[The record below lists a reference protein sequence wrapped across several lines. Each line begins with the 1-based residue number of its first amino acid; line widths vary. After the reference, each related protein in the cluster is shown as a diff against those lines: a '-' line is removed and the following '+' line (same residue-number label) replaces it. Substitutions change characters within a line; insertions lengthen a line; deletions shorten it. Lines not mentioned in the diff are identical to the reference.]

1 VHLAGAYLS
10 IAMAHSRTLVP
21 WPGQF
26 DRALLPA
33 CQDLAQR
40 GSWECFFFPVVSSD
54 CTQTAQQA
62 LAAGAVPSCATSGFK
77 AAAAS
82 DAPIVCVE
90 LQQLGELYMMEGS
103 EAARLWGSAY
113 LATPPTVEHW
123 GKMQGMSTNESM
135 THWWRAQATRFM
147 LRWPSAH
154 LCHVIN
160 QQRHAAFGMLVA
172 NQLATFIPT
181 QTAFLRGLSASNA
194 ITESQY
200 LLLSSM
206 DDYSSFLPPPT
217 FPIPFSDA
225 SFSSSSSSSS
235 ASAPSPSVSPT
246 AQPLLP
252 TPETAPEV
260 PAAAAAAEVPQG
272 ESSPPPVRSLHGCV
286 WPQRG
291 FPAPPCSAASCAPAA
306 GCNTGESSSSR
317 EESREVGAE
326 EAYRMVGGEVRMPG
340 GMVSVHVRLTD
351 KRSEMQLASFHSH
364 MFLLHRLKLSRPD
377 LQHVWLNT
385 EAQSVIDA
393 TSLYPDWTF
402 FYSNNT
408 RQSDISAPQQE
419 QQGEEV
425 LWAYD
430 SEQSVAVSFAS
441 LLIAAQ
447 CDFFVGSLGSNWS
460 RLINELRSTN
470 GRLLAGFLA
479 LNFASLA
486 LLLTVASAAPSVVT
500 GPNNPAVSLAAAQ
513 GENGVAT
520 EVPKGIEQAAAAGN
534 LDKFEGT
541 TIVSPST
548 DSMLLVDV
556 KAAGWNKMKCHK
568 DLGKPGDG
576 ACTPANC
583 SKGGIPA
590 KWKTSNL
597 LKNKLGVEMYVKGN
611 PLTLKKAS
619 PQTCCNTCASFK
631 SCTYWQYIPDI
642 TIDGKKTEGACYLVH
657 DNIDY
662 SCGELTAQYATDSK
676 PIALQVRTGGECNP
690 AANVVND
697 PHLVGAFGTHF
708 DFNGRPDK
716 AFCLLTDRDLHVN
729 MLLRGYYSDDTE
741 NAALVVDGKAV
752 HTWIKE
758 LGLVWFANGAD
769 HKLRLAARGGKQQER
784 GDGFMKT
791 IEIDGEEIP
800 RMAVGDEVKT
810 EGGLTLRFAALEK
823 EGPYDVDYYTLAI
836 DGLVSLDMRLRVANP
851 KLQTPNDA
859 EAHINVGI
867 VELEHTDDVHG
878 VLGQTYRPDHAARA
892 ADFQRLIANLH
903 RPISSDS
910 EEGVGFLDG
919 TPRSYESSSVLSVD
933 CAHTEY
939 HRAKQL
945 SPVEEFPREPLH

>member
-1 VHLAGAYLS
+1 
-10 IAMAHSRTLVP
+10 
-21 WPGQF
+21 
-26 DRALLPA
+26 
-33 CQDLAQR
+33 
-40 GSWECFFFPVVSSD
+40 
-54 CTQTAQQA
+54 
-62 LAAGAVPSCATSGFK
+62 
-77 AAAAS
+77 
-82 DAPIVCVE
+82 
-90 LQQLGELYMMEGS
+90 
-103 EAARLWGSAY
+103 
-113 LATPPTVEHW
+113 
-123 GKMQGMSTNESM
+123 
-135 THWWRAQATRFM
+135 
-147 LRWPSAH
+147 
-154 LCHVIN
+154 
-160 QQRHAAFGMLVA
+160 
-172 NQLATFIPT
+172 
-181 QTAFLRGLSASNA
+181 
-194 ITESQY
+194 
-200 LLLSSM
+200 
-206 DDYSSFLPPPT
+206 
-217 FPIPFSDA
+217 
-225 SFSSSSSSSS
+225 
-235 ASAPSPSVSPT
+235 
-246 AQPLLP
+246 
-252 TPETAPEV
+252 
-260 PAAAAAAEVPQG
+260 
-272 ESSPPPVRSLHGCV
+272 
-286 WPQRG
+286 
-291 FPAPPCSAASCAPAA
+291 
-306 GCNTGESSSSR
+306 
-317 EESREVGAE
+317 
-326 EAYRMVGGEVRMPG
+326 
-340 GMVSVHVRLTD
+340 
-351 KRSEMQLASFHSH
+351 
-364 MFLLHRLKLSRPD
+364 LKLSRPD

-402 FYSNNT
+402 FYSTNT
-408 RQSDISAPQQE
+408 RQSDISAPKQE

-425 LWAYD
+425 LRAYD
-430 SEQSVAVSFAS
+430 
-441 LLIAAQ
+441 
-447 CDFFVGSLGSNWS
+447 
-460 RLINELRSTN
+460 T
-470 GRLLAGFLA
+470 
-479 LNFASLA
+479 SLA

-642 TIDGKKTEGACYLVH
+642 TIDGKKTDGACYLVH

-758 LGLVWFANGAD
+758 LGLVWFAAGAD

-784 GDGFMKT
+784 GEGFMKT

-836 DGLVSLDMRLRVANP
+836 DGLVSLDLRLRVANP